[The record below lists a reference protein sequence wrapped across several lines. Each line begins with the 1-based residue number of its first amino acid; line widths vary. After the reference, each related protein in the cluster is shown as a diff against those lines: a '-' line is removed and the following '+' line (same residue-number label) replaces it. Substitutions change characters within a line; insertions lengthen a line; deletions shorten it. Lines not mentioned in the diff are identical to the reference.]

1 MAATFTLEEDLQNEA
16 FKVRELELQV
26 RDLQRE
32 IADYK
37 INADPDFKK
46 EVMSHMMRQSN
57 LINTYIA
64 TIAAMR
70 KEIDDQKNQIFQLE
84 YLLEPLNAK

>member
-37 INADPDFKK
+37 INADPNFKK
-46 EVMSHMMRQSN
+46 EVMKLRAAAPGFHRQPQ
-57 LINTYIA
+57 A
-64 TIAAMR
+64 
-70 KEIDDQKNQIFQLE
+70 
-84 YLLEPLNAK
+84 